1 MPPYKQLTELPCNA
15 TLFELY
21 IDSTD
26 VTGRQLAYG
35 IASYLW
41 LYASRDSD
49 ASQKQLFKLLQI
61 LMVEFNCSYIS

>member
-26 VTGRQLAYG
+26 VTGRQLCLKRLRRKSKA
-35 IASYLW
+35 A
-41 LYASRDSD
+41 
-49 ASQKQLFKLLQI
+49 LLQI